1 MKISRTGPVAGVA
14 PVSAERGPRTKDEK
28 SSPAVREVSDSAS
41 VMGIPEAELTPKVRT
56 AIMTLMAEVEQLRQE
71 IDTARKRLSQ
81 LEWVAD
87 QDSLLPVFNRRAFVR
102 ELSRVMSY
110 SERYGTPSSVLY
122 FDINAF
128 KAINDNFGHA
138 AGDAA
143 LELVTE
149 TLIQNLRESDIVGR
163 LGGDEFGI
171 ILSHADRRTANEK
184 AEMLAKRIGDAR
196 FVWDG
201 QEIRLDVAYGV
212 YSFKEGEDALRALE
226 EADKAMYQQKN
237 KQKMEA

>member
-14 PVSAERGPRTKDEK
+14 PVGAQRGPRKQDEK
-28 SSPAVREVSDSAS
+28 SPSAVREVADSAS

-71 IDTARKRLSQ
+71 IETARKRLSQ
-81 LEWVAD
+81 MEWVAD

-122 FDINAF
+122 FDINSF

-184 AEMLAKRIGDAR
+184 AEMLASRIGAAR
-196 FVWDG
+196 FAWEG
-201 QEIRLDVAYGV
+201 HEIRLNAAYGV
-212 YSFKEGEDALRALE
+212 YSFKQGEDALHALE
-226 EADKAMYQQKN
+226 EADKAMYAHKN
-237 KQKMEA
+237 KQKLEA

>member
-1 MKISRTGPVAGVA
+1 MKISRTRPVAGVA
-14 PVSAERGPRTKDEK
+14 PVSADRGPRAQEEK
-28 SSPAVREVSDSAS
+28 SSATVREVSDSAS
-41 VMGIPEAELTPKVRT
+41 VMGIPEAELTPKVRA
-56 AIMTLMAEVEQLRQE
+56 AIMTLMEEVGRLRQE
-71 IDTARKRLSQ
+71 IETARNRLSQ

-122 FDINAF
+122 FDINSF
-128 KAINDNFGHA
+128 KAINDGFGHA

-149 TLIQNLRESDIVGR
+149 TLVQNLRESDIVGR

-171 ILSHADRRTANEK
+171 ILSHADRATANEK
-184 AEMLAKRIGDAR
+184 AQMLAERIGAAR
-196 FVWDG
+196 FAWDG
-201 QEIRLDVAYGV
+201 QEIRLNVAYGV
-212 YSFKEGEDALRALE
+212 YSFKQGEDALHALE
-226 EADKAMYQQKN
+226 EADKAMYAHKN